1 MSRSEALFEKA
12 KKRMPGGVNSPVRAF
27 QAVGGHPRFME
38 RADGPYIWDVDGNRY
53 IDYIGSWGPMILGHN
68 HPAIR
73 EAVIKAAEKG
83 LSFGA
88 ATGIEEE
95 VAELICDMVPSVEML
110 RMVNS
115 GTEAVM
121 SAVRVARGYT
131 GRSKI
136 IKFEGCY
143 HGHSDSMLVK
153 AGSGA
158 LTSGVPDSL
167 GVPAGCAADTL
178 TARYNDCASVERLFE
193 EHPGQIAAV
202 IIEPVAGNMGVVL
215 PEPGFLEG
223 LRDLCTRKG
232 ALLIFDEV
240 ITGFRLSPSGAQGYY
255 GITPD
260 LTTFGKIIGGGM
272 PVGCYGGRRELME
285 MVAPLGGV
293 YQAGTLSGNPVAM
306 AAGRAEL
313 TILRDHPEVYSHINE
328 MGDYY
333 RNGVRKLFQT
343 YGKPWFV
350 TGAGSLS
357 CIFFT
362 DSPVKNYQ
370 DARTSDTAEF
380 ARYFNY
386 MLNHGVNMAPSQ
398 FESIFI
404 SNAHTRELIDETLG
418 ILEDYLKKTQA
429 V

>member
-1 MSRSEALFEKA
+1 
-12 KKRMPGGVNSPVRAF
+12 
-27 QAVGGHPRFME
+27 
-38 RADGPYIWDVDGNRY
+38 
-53 IDYIGSWGPMILGHN
+53 
-68 HPAIR
+68 
-73 EAVIKAAEKG
+73 
-83 LSFGA
+83 
-88 ATGIEEE
+88 
-95 VAELICDMVPSVEML
+95 
-110 RMVNS
+110 
-115 GTEAVM
+115 
-121 SAVRVARGYT
+121 
-131 GRSKI
+131 
-136 IKFEGCY
+136 
-143 HGHSDSMLVK
+143 
-153 AGSGA
+153 
-158 LTSGVPDSL
+158 
-167 GVPAGCAADTL
+167 
-178 TARYNDCASVERLFE
+178 
-193 EHPGQIAAV
+193 
-202 IIEPVAGNMGVVL
+202 
-215 PEPGFLEG
+215 
-223 LRDLCTRKG
+223 
-232 ALLIFDEV
+232 
-240 ITGFRLSPSGAQGYY
+240 
-255 GITPD
+255 
-260 LTTFGKIIGGGM
+260 M
-272 PVGCYGGRRELME
+272 PVGCYGGRRELMG

>member
-1 MSRSEALFEKA
+1 MSRSEELFEKA

-178 TARYNDCASVERLFE
+178 TARYHDCASVERLFE